1 MGQNQ
6 TRPMLQI
13 DLAAAGKAAN
23 KTQSG
28 GGENK
33 YNYWGNQVRAKSY
46 TTVAKLFFPVAISA
60 SIWNQINWGC

>member
-23 KTQSG
+23 KTRGG
-28 GGENK
+28 GGE
-33 YNYWGNQVRAKSY
+33 
-46 TTVAKLFFPVAISA
+46 
-60 SIWNQINWGC
+60 